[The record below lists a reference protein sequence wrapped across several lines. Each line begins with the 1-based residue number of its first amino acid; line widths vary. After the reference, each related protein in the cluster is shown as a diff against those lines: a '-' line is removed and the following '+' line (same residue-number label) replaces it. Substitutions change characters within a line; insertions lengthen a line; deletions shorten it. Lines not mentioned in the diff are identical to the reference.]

1 MKATVFG
8 NGGTYLE
15 GAVTL
20 IPYNYT
26 STCLLVCIIM
36 FLAGWLIWRFVGM
49 RRLNQQLLHV
59 NQKLAK
65 EISEHLNTLDHLDKA
80 QSIQK
85 ALINSIPDPV
95 WLKDPNGVYLS
106 CNPRFE
112 QLYDAPESEIIGKTD
127 YDFVDKEQ
135 ADFFREHDRKAIQK
149 GEPDRNE
156 ELLTFASDGH
166 KEMMETIKTPMYAHD
181 GTLIGVLGIARD
193 ITRLKRSE
201 ETLIKAKHAA
211 DEANHAKSDFL
222 ASMSH
227 EIRTPMNGVI
237 GMTQLLRFTDLTPEQ
252 DEYLL
257 SIEISSEN
265 LLQIINDILD
275 ISKIESG
282 RIELEET
289 DFPLRQTVQEVIAT
303 QCSLIRQ
310 KELEIIV
317 NIDDTI
323 PELIRGDPLRIRQI
337 LLNLLNNAVKFTP
350 SGQII
355 IDVKS
360 VEQHDNKLKLC
371 LSVSDTGIGMVP
383 EALERIFAPFV
394 QADNSTT
401 RKYGGSGLGLT
412 ICHRLTELMGGR
424 IWAESKAE
432 YGSRFFVELLFD
444 IPEQEQF
451 KTLVTEDSQA
461 SLSFSRTLHLLLAED
476 NCLNARTISAIL
488 KKFGHHVELVHNGQ
502 QAVERLK
509 KSTFDALLM
518 DISMPIMGGFETVQ
532 QIRQAEESTG
542 QHITVIALTAH
553 ALQGDRERLLNSGF
567 DGYVAKP
574 VNMQMLAAEL
584 RRLV

>member
-49 RRLNQQLLHV
+49 RRLNQQLFHV

-371 LSVSDTGIGMVP
+371 LSVSDTGIGMAP

>member
-112 QLYDAPESEIIGKTD
+112 QLYDAPESVIIGKTD

-289 DFPLRQTVQEVIAT
+289 DFPLRQTVQEVIAA

-337 LLNLLNNAVKFTP
+337 LLNLLGNAVKFTP

-383 EALERIFAPFV
+383 EALERIFDPFV

-451 KTLVTEDSQA
+451 KTLVTEDSHA

>member
-1 MKATVFG
+1 
-8 NGGTYLE
+8 
-15 GAVTL
+15 
-20 IPYNYT
+20 
-26 STCLLVCIIM
+26 
-36 FLAGWLIWRFVGM
+36 
-49 RRLNQQLLHV
+49 
-59 NQKLAK
+59 
-65 EISEHLNTLDHLDKA
+65 
-80 QSIQK
+80 
-85 ALINSIPDPV
+85 
-95 WLKDPNGVYLS
+95 
-106 CNPRFE
+106 
-112 QLYDAPESEIIGKTD
+112 
-127 YDFVDKEQ
+127 
-135 ADFFREHDRKAIQK
+135 
-149 GEPDRNE
+149 
-156 ELLTFASDGH
+156 
-166 KEMMETIKTPMYAHD
+166 
-181 GTLIGVLGIARD
+181 
-193 ITRLKRSE
+193 
-201 ETLIKAKHAA
+201 
-211 DEANHAKSDFL
+211 
-222 ASMSH
+222 
-227 EIRTPMNGVI
+227 
-237 GMTQLLRFTDLTPEQ
+237 MTQLLRFTDLTPEQ

-444 IPEQEQF
+444 IPEQ
-451 KTLVTEDSQA
+451 
-461 SLSFSRTLHLLLAED
+461 SL
-476 NCLNARTISAIL
+476 
-488 KKFGHHVELVHNGQ
+488 
-502 QAVERLK
+502 
-509 KSTFDALLM
+509 
-518 DISMPIMGGFETVQ
+518 P
-532 QIRQAEESTG
+532 
-542 QHITVIALTAH
+542 
-553 ALQGDRERLLNSGF
+553 
-567 DGYVAKP
+567 Y
-574 VNMQMLAAEL
+574 
-584 RRLV
+584 